1 MSARRP
7 FRIEPAL
14 FFRQDAV
21 MTAASGSVSDAL
33 ALLTKGTVTCHKIEQ
48 LEAKLKEGR
57 PLRIKAGFDPTA
69 PDLHLGHGVLI
80 RKMAQFQMLGH
91 EVTFLIGDFTGL
103 IGDPTG
109 KKATR
114 PPLSRE
120 EVLANA
126 ETYKAQVFKILD
138 PEKTRIRFNSEWF
151 GDMAGEGWIRL
162 ASRFT
167 VAQMLERND
176 FAKRMSAREPI
187 ALHEL
192 LYPLVQAYDSV
203 ALHAD
208 VELGGNDQ
216 LFNLMQGRI
225 LQEVSGQQPQV
236 VLTVPLLQGLDGTEK
251 MSKSLGNYIGFME
264 DADTQFGKAM
274 SISDALMWEWYLLLT
289 DKLPSEIQTL
299 KQGHPMDAKKALA
312 CQIVADF
319 HGPEAARE
327 AEDHWI
333 RRFSERRQD
342 EAPEVRVA
350 ATEGTPLTRLL
361 VDRGLASSRK
371 EAERLIVQGGVSLD
385 GMKSTDPTLRLSLHS
400 GQTLLVKAGKL
411 KLERWVV
418 S

>member
-1 MSARRP
+1 MA
-7 FRIEPAL
+7 
-14 FFRQDAV
+14 
-21 MTAASGSVSDAL
+21 AASTPVNDAL
-33 ALLTKGTVTCHKIEQ
+33 ALLLKGTVTCHKAEQ

-80 RKMAQFQMLGH
+80 RKMAQFQKLGH

-126 ETYKAQVFKILD
+126 ETYKTQVFKILD
-138 PEKTRIRFNSEWF
+138 PEKTRIRFNSEWL
-151 GDMAGEGWIRL
+151 GELKGEDWIRL
-162 ASRFT
+162 TSRFT

-176 FAKRMSAREPI
+176 FAKRMEAREPI

-192 LYPLVQAYDSV
+192 LYPLTQAYDSV
-203 ALHAD
+203 ALQAD

-225 LQEVSGQQPQV
+225 LQEASGQKPQV
-236 VLTVPLLQGLDGTEK
+236 VLTVPLLLGLDGVEK

-264 DADTQFGKAM
+264 DADAQFGKAM
-274 SISDALMWEWYLLLT
+274 SVSDILMWDWYLLLT
-289 DKLPSEIQTL
+289 DKLPAEIEAL

-312 CQIVADF
+312 RQIVSDF
-319 HGPEAARE
+319 HGPAAGRE
-327 AEDHWI
+327 AEERWV
-333 RRFSERRQD
+333 RRFSERSQE
-342 EAPEVRVA
+342 EAPEIALRP
-350 ATEGTPLTRLL
+350 TEGEVPLARLL
-361 VDRGLASSRK
+361 VDRGLAASRK
-371 EAERLIVQGGVSLD
+371 EAERLIVQGAVSLD
-385 GMKSTDPTLRLSLHS
+385 GEKIGDPAARLALQT
-400 GQTLLVKAGKL
+400 GQSLLVKVGKL

-418 S
+418 T

>member
-1 MSARRP
+1 MGI
-7 FRIEPAL
+7 RIEPAR
-14 FFRQDAV
+14 FFRQDAG
-21 MTAASGSVSDAL
+21 MPAASESASAAL
-33 ALLTKGTVTCHKIEQ
+33 ALLTKGTVACHKLEQ

-80 RKMAQFQMLGH
+80 RKMAQFQKLGH

-114 PPLSRE
+114 PPLTRE

-138 PEKTRIRFNSEWF
+138 PEKTKVRFNSEWF
-151 GDMAGEGWIRL
+151 GHLAGEGWIRL

-176 FAKRMSAREPI
+176 FAKRMAASEPI

-203 ALHAD
+203 ALEAD

-216 LFNLMQGRI
+216 LCNLMQGRI
-225 LQEVSGQQPQV
+225 LQEASGQKPQV
-236 VLTVPLLQGLDGTEK
+236 VLTVPLLLGLDGVEK
-251 MSKSLGNYIGFME
+251 MSKSLGNYIGFLE
-264 DADTQFGKAM
+264 DPDTQFGKAM
-274 SISDALMWEWYLLLT
+274 SISDTLMWDWYLLLT
-289 DKLPSEIQTL
+289 DHLPADIEAL
-299 KQGHPMDAKKALA
+299 KQGHPMAAKKALA
-312 CQIVADF
+312 RQIVADF
-319 HGPEAARE
+319 HGSAAGRE
-327 AEDHWI
+327 AEERWI
-333 RRFSERRQD
+333 RRFSERNQE
-342 EAPEVRVA
+342 EAPDIA
-350 ATEGTPLTRLL
+350 MAPTEGEVHLTRLL
-361 VDRGLASSRK
+361 VERGLAVSRK
-371 EAERLIVQGGVSLD
+371 EAERLVGQGAVSLD
-385 GMKSTDPTLRLSLHS
+385 GAKALDPALRLALRS
-400 GQTLLVKAGKL
+400 GQSLLVKVGKL

-418 S
+418 T

>member
-1 MSARRP
+1 
-7 FRIEPAL
+7 
-14 FFRQDAV
+14 
-21 MTAASGSVSDAL
+21 MTSASGFVSDDL
-33 ALLTKGTVTCHKIEQ
+33 ALLMKGSVTCHKIEQ

-80 RKMAQFQMLGH
+80 RKMAQFQQLGH

-114 PPLSRE
+114 PPLTRE

-138 PEKTRIRFNSEWF
+138 PETTRVRFNSEWL
-151 GDMAGEGWIRL
+151 GNLAGEGWIRL

-176 FAKRMSAREPI
+176 FAKRMEAHEPI

-192 LYPLVQAYDSV
+192 LYPLTQAYDSV
-203 ALHAD
+203 ALEAD

-225 LQEVSGQQPQV
+225 LQEASGQKPQV
-236 VLTVPLLQGLDGTEK
+236 VLTVPLLLGLDGIEK
-251 MSKSLGNYIGFME
+251 MSKSLGNYIGFLE
-264 DADTQFGKAM
+264 DPDTQFGKAM
-274 SISDALMWEWYLLLT
+274 SISDTLMWDWYLLLT
-289 DKLPSEIQTL
+289 DLLPAAIEAL
-299 KQGHPMDAKKALA
+299 RQGHPMDAKKGLA
-312 CQIVADF
+312 RQIVSDF
-319 HGPEAARE
+319 HGATAGVEAQER
-327 AEDHWI
+327 WI
-333 RRFSERRQD
+333 RRFSERSQ
-342 EAPEVRVA
+342 EQAPEVAVP
-350 ATEGTPLTRLL
+350 ATEGEVPLARLL
-361 VDRGLASSRK
+361 VERGLAASRK
-371 EAERLIVQGGVSLD
+371 EAERLLGQGAVSLD
-385 GMKSTDPTLRLSLHS
+385 GQKAVDPAMRLALRS
-400 GQTLLVKAGKL
+400 GQALLVKVGKL

>member
-1 MSARRP
+1 
-7 FRIEPAL
+7 
-14 FFRQDAV
+14 

-33 ALLTKGTVTCHKIEQ
+33 ALLTKGTVTCHKVEQ
-48 LEAKLKEGR
+48 LEAKLTEGR

-80 RKMAQFQMLGH
+80 RKMAQFQKLGH

-114 PPLSRE
+114 PPLTRE

-138 PEKTRIRFNSEWF
+138 PEKTKVRFNSEWL
-151 GDMAGEGWIRL
+151 GGMAGEAWIRL

-176 FAKRMSAREPI
+176 FAKRMEAHEPI

-192 LYPLVQAYDSV
+192 LYPLTQAYDSV
-203 ALHAD
+203 ALQAD

-225 LQEVSGQQPQV
+225 LQEASGQKPQV
-236 VLTVPLLQGLDGTEK
+236 VLTVPLLLGLDGVEK

-264 DADTQFGKAM
+264 NADIQFQKTM
-274 SISDALMWEWYLLLT
+274 SISDTLMWDWYLLLT
-289 DKLPSEIQTL
+289 DKLLGEIEVL
-299 KQGHPMDAKKALA
+299 KQGHPMDAKRALA
-312 CQIVADF
+312 REIVRQF
-319 HGPEAARE
+319 HGRELALAAE
-327 AEDHWI
+327 GQWVQF
-333 RRFSERRQD
+333 FSERKRD
-342 EAPEVRVA
+342 ESTAIQRVVQP
-350 ATEGTPLTRLL
+350 TEGEEPLSKLLVREGLYVSNKEAQRKIGEGAIQIDGEKVTDIHLRVRLAPGDRLL
-361 VDRGLASSRK
+361 L
-371 EAERLIVQGGVSLD
+371 
-385 GMKSTDPTLRLSLHS
+385 
-400 GQTLLVKAGKL
+400 KAGKL
-411 KLERWVV
+411 NFYQWIVKGTR

>member
-1 MSARRP
+1 
-7 FRIEPAL
+7 
-14 FFRQDAV
+14 
-21 MTAASGSVSDAL
+21 MTAASGSASVAL
-33 ALLTKGTVTCHKIEQ
+33 ALLTKGTVACHKLEQ
-48 LEAKLKEGR
+48 LEAKLQEGR

-80 RKMAQFQMLGH
+80 RKMAQFQKLGH

-114 PPLSRE
+114 PPLTRE

-138 PEKTRIRFNSEWF
+138 PEKTKVRFNSEWF
-151 GDMAGEGWIRL
+151 GNLAGEGWIRL

-176 FAKRMSAREPI
+176 FAKRMEAREPI

-203 ALHAD
+203 ALEAD

-225 LQEVSGQQPQV
+225 LQEASGQKPQV
-236 VLTVPLLQGLDGTEK
+236 VLTVPLLLGLDGVEK

-264 DADTQFGKAM
+264 DSDTQFGKAM
-274 SISDALMWEWYLLLT
+274 SVSDTLMWDWYLLLT
-289 DKLPSEIQTL
+289 DCLPAEIEVL
-299 KQGHPMDAKKALA
+299 KQGHPMEAKKALA
-312 CQIVADF
+312 RQIVADF
-319 HGPEAARE
+319 HGIAAGQA
-327 AEDHWI
+327 AEERWI
-333 RRFSERRQD
+333 RRFSERNQE
-342 EAPEVRVA
+342 EAPDIA
-350 ATEGTPLTRLL
+350 MAPTEGEVHLTRLL
-361 VDRGLASSRK
+361 VERGLAASRK
-371 EAERLIVQGGVSLD
+371 EAERLVGQGAVSLD
-385 GMKSTDPTLRLSLHS
+385 GQKALDPALRLALRS
-400 GQTLLVKAGKL
+400 GQSLLVKVGKL

-418 S
+418 T